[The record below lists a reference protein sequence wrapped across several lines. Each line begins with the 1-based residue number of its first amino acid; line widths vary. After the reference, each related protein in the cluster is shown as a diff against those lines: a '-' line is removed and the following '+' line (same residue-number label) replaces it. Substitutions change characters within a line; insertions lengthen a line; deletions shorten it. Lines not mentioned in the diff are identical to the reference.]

1 MERCFRITDGGTNMS
16 TFLGVGCMKL
26 WQLIRRKMATEI
38 WGFVRC
44 IPGYWS
50 QNSTFPEDALKLSF
64 RWDAAL
70 QDCTAFNPPSQ
81 RVSEWGGG
89 SIETGLDVHSWLL
102 FSRPDLDL
110 ADTAAAQCWNAWTL
124 PALLKRHGLPN
135 RARFPNRRL
144 WSLSASSRL
153 KSSPST
159 RMAQMSAEQRQ
170 AAMEA
175 AQRWVPLIQCF
186 LLDLDWRGFAG
197 PNLQRGIRRWRGR
210 ESVGSWRRP
219 AGRTRPAS
227 SRRPSSGWWTAGSS
241 PSKKV
246 RKWENLPQK
255 KGAKIGKSP

>member
-1 MERCFRITDGGTNMS
+1 MERCFGIMDGGTNMS

-81 RVSEWGGG
+81 WVSEWGGG

-135 RARFPNRRL
+135 RASCGACQPPADWKAPPPPGWPRCLRSKGRR
-144 WSLSASSRL
+144 
-153 KSSPST
+153 
-159 RMAQMSAEQRQ
+159 Q
-170 AAMEA
+170 
-175 AQRWVPLIQCF
+175 
-186 LLDLDWRGFAG
+186 
-197 PNLQRGIRRWRGR
+197 
-210 ESVGSWRRP
+210 WRRHR
-219 AGRTRPAS
+219 G
-227 SRRPSSGWWTAGSS
+227 GFH
-241 PSKKV
+241 
-246 RKWENLPQK
+246 
-255 KGAKIGKSP
+255 